1 MKLKFNLHNLL
12 DDVLKFCI
20 VFVVL
25 CAAIC
30 SALFTVNSWLNVCD
44 RVIGHNQFCARSK

>member
-30 SALFTVNSWLNVCD
+30 SALFTVNSWLNVHE
-44 RVIGHNQFCARSK
+44 RIGGRNQFCERSE